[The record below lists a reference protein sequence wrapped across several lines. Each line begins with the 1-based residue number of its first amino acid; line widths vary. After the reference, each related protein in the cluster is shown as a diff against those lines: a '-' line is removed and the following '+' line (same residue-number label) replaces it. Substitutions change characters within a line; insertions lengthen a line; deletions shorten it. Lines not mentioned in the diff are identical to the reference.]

1 MEKDITN
8 LEELKERISK
18 NSNDILN
25 LMVKYNQLLSLF
37 LSITS
42 ANEKINIKEYFRYD
56 LYKQAQ
62 QLAGGV
68 SERRKAC
75 DNNLGWFIWNPHS
88 ERMLLPTLYLDWV

>member
-42 ANEKINIKEYFRYD
+42 ANEKINIKID
-56 LYKQAQ
+56 K
-62 QLAGGV
+62 LA
-68 SERRKAC
+68 KKIYA
-75 DNNLGWFIWNPHS
+75 IK
-88 ERMLLPTLYLDWV
+88 DWSISTISSTDSN

>member
-1 MEKDITN
+1 MEKDNITN

-42 ANEKINIKEYFRYD
+42 ANEKINIKID
-56 LYKQAQ
+56 K
-62 QLAGGV
+62 LA
-68 SERRKAC
+68 KKIYA
-75 DNNLGWFIWNPHS
+75 IK
-88 ERMLLPTLYLDWV
+88 DWSISTISSTDSN